1 MVNQYINIPRV
12 CSEINDVKCNLSTRF
27 ITHLLTNKSGST
39 LVVFPARVSLVTKS
53 SAIHVKQRARRSLS
67 LFRHNRAL
75 NTISSGVNIDTFK
88 KFIECIE

>member
-53 SAIHVKQRARRSLS
+53 SAIQRTSSEPAR
-67 LFRHNRAL
+67 AP
-75 NTISSGVNIDTFK
+75 ITF
-88 KFIECIE
+88 FVSAQPCIEYDKQWRKH